1 MLPAGAAAATSGI
14 YYIRLRD
21 SESFSLKAFLRWR
34 TKRRRNAAGSRR
46 RGRGSEY
53 KPNILHEYAHNVSD
67 ISWFSIG
74 FTHRIS

>member
-21 SESFSLKAFLRWR
+21 SESFSLKAFLLRR
-34 TKRRRNAAGSRR
+34 AKRKPNAAAPCR

-53 KPNILHEYAHNVSD
+53 EPNILHEYAHNVAH